1 MQNYSKLRC
10 PISIY
15 QELEF
20 FLPHGKR
27 HFLTYEPIEEISIT
41 NLNLNNSFE
50 TVSKYTAKNGGQV
63 VYGVSI
69 LESDIIFEAE
79 TFAVWE
85 APDKTLHHI
94 TSKYNKDILF
104 IPNENPYEIPDDTR
118 GRFKNLFFNKKDKCI
133 KTFIDTKLH
142 FQSFV
147 NKINPKLTKPQAEI
161 VKHYRD
167 LSGLIYN
174 TNNDI
179 ERNQELKNLILER
192 NKSILLNLD

>member
-10 PISIY
+10 PVSIY

-20 FLPHGKR
+20 FLPHGNR
-27 HFLTYEPIEEISIT
+27 YFLAYEPTEEISIT

-50 TVSKYTAKNGGQV
+50 TVSKYATKNGGRV
-63 VYGVSI
+63 VYGMSI

-104 IPNENPYEIPDDTR
+104 IPNENPYETPNNIR
-118 GRFKNLFFNKKDKCI
+118 GRFKNLFFNKNDKCI

-147 NKINPKLTKPQAEI
+147 SEINPKLTKPQVEI
-161 VKHYRD
+161 VKHYQD

>member
-27 HFLTYEPIEEISIT
+27 YFLAYEPTEEISIT

-50 TVSKYTAKNGGQV
+50 TVSKYATKNGGRV
-63 VYGVSI
+63 VYGMSI

-104 IPNENPYEIPDDTR
+104 IPNENPYETPNNIR
-118 GRFKNLFFNKKDKCI
+118 GRFKNLFFNKNDKCI

-147 NKINPKLTKPQAEI
+147 SKINPKLTKPQVEI
-161 VKHYRD
+161 VKHYQD
-167 LSGLIYN
+167 LSRLIYN

>member
-27 HFLTYEPIEEISIT
+27 YFLNYEPIEEISIT

-50 TVSKYTAKNGGQV
+50 TVSKYATKNGGKV
-63 VYGVSI
+63 VYGKSI

-79 TFAVWE
+79 PFAVWE

-94 TSKYNKDILF
+94 TLRYNKNILF
-104 IPNENPYEIPDDTR
+104 IPNENPYEIPR
-118 GRFKNLFFNKKDKCI
+118 KIRSRFKNLFFSQNDKCI
-133 KTFIDTKLH
+133 KTFLDTKDH

-147 NKINPKLTKPQAEI
+147 CEINPKLTKSQIET
-161 VKHYRD
+161 VNHYRD